1 MNKELI
7 RKIEKKLAAIKNSR
21 SDYQVFLENFKSM
34 VKGDEELEDWINEN
48 YK

>member
-7 RKIEKKLAAIKNSR
+7 RKIEKKLVVIKNSTR
-21 SDYQVFLENFKSM
+21 DYQVFLENFKSM
-34 VKGDEELEDWINEN
+34 VKGYEELEGWINEN